1 MKVFFIKINKRL
13 NCEFIPIWNNS
24 FYQKRSDLINEA
36 TFTHDILVPIMK
48 FIASDFFLRWDQ
60 AQSLSSKNRGVIKFV
75 DTIGNVTSHDRIF
88 EIFFVEV
95 SHGPF
100 HPSPENHIEEDYYK
114 LIKLGKDGLDRNS
127 GYYADNKVYLF
138 HLHAEYICT
147 YVLDR
152 KISPFTRKIALD
164 KIPIPFYQNDPY
176 RILEFIKKLYKYQ
189 LILEDFIRI
198 CKEINFNSN
207 YISVENDFETFP
219 TPKKKR
225 I

>member
-1 MKVFFIKINKRL
+1 
-13 NCEFIPIWNNS
+13 
-24 FYQKRSDLINEA
+24 
-36 TFTHDILVPIMK
+36 MK
-48 FIASDFFLRWDQ
+48 FIAPSFFLRWDQ

-100 HPSPENHIEEDYYK
+100 HPSSENHIEEDYYK

-127 GYYADNKVYLF
+127 GYYTDNKVYLF

-147 YVLDR
+147 YVMDR
-152 KISPFTRKIALD
+152 KFSPFTRKIALD

-176 RILEFIKKLYKYQ
+176 KILEFIKKLYKYR
-189 LILEDFIRI
+189 LILEDSIRI
-198 CKEINFNSN
+198 CKEINFDSN
-207 YISVENDFETFP
+207 NISVEMILKLFPLTTTVITENYTGTFACE
-219 TPKKKR
+219 
-225 I
+225 